1 MMRRWCWL
9 SSKISPP
16 SEAYNYS
23 YSYSK
28 EHHLIWLIQSCITM
42 RHLEQLHAR
51 IIRTGFDQHIFV
63 LAKLL
68 TFCADSDHHIAT
80 DHALSLFNHIQHPD
94 TFIWNT
100 VIRALAKARRTQDA
114 FLLFRTMRRSGNSP
128 DNFTFAFLLKL
139 CGDLPTAAMGA
150 QLHGSVLTHGF
161 QTHSFVRNTLVHM
174 YGLFG
179 DMSNAYQVFEEIP
192 GADADIVLW
201 NSLIDGHVHCG
212 HYREA
217 LRVFERMQRSGFTP
231 DDATIVVTLSACSEL
246 GELDYGKR
254 IHARLSRSMLR
265 DFVSVSNALID
276 MYAKCG
282 EIDRAVDVFEGMKER
297 SVISW
302 NSMILGL
309 AMHGRAGQALVLFD
323 RMRGQA
329 SPDGITFLGVL
340 CACAH
345 GGLVEEGKYYFES
358 MTKDYGIKPMVQH
371 YGCLV
376 DLFGRMGFLR
386 EGYDLIN
393 GMQVKGNAV
402 VWRALLA
409 ACRVHGEVELGE
421 LVQRNLQ
428 ELEEHSSDYV
438 LLSHVYA
445 GAGQWNQVFRL
456 RGMMHGRGVK
466 KPGPGNSLIREHMF

>member
-1 MMRRWCWL
+1 MMMRRCCWL
-9 SSKISPP
+9 SSKVSP
-16 SEAYNYS
+16 SEAYNS
-23 YSYSK
+23 T
-28 EHHLIWLIQSCITM
+28 EHHLISLFQSCTSM
-42 RHLEQLHAR
+42 RHLEQVHAR
-51 IIRTGFDQHIFV
+51 VIRTGFDQHVFV

-68 TFCADSDHHIAT
+68 TFCADSGHHIST
-80 DHALSLFNHIQHPD
+80 DYALSLFNHIQHPD

-100 VIRALAKARRTQDA
+100 VIRALAKARRAQDV
-114 FLLFRTMRRSGNSP
+114 FLLFRTMRRSGKSP

-139 CGDLPTAAMGA
+139 CGDLPAAALGA

-161 QTHSFVRNTLVHM
+161 HTHSFVRNTLVHM

-192 GADADIVLW
+192 CVDADTVSW
-201 NSLIDGHVHCG
+201 NSLIDGYVHCG

-231 DDATIVVTLSACSEL
+231 DDATIVVTLCACSEL
-246 GELDYGKR
+246 GALDYGKR
-254 IHARLSRSMLR
+254 VHAGLSRSMLR

-282 EIDRAVDVFEGMKER
+282 EIDRAVNVFEGMKER
-297 SVISW
+297 NVVSW

-309 AMHGRAGQALVLFD
+309 AMHGLAGQALGLFH
-323 RMRGQA
+323 RMRGET

-345 GGLVEEGKYYFES
+345 AGLVEQGKYCFES
-358 MTKDYGIKPMVQH
+358 MTRDYGIKPMVQH

-376 DLFGRMGFLR
+376 DLFGRVGFLR
-386 EGYDLIN
+386 EGYELIN
-393 GMQVKGNAV
+393 GMHMKDNAV

-409 ACRVHGEVELGE
+409 ACRVHGEMELGE
-421 LVQRNLQ
+421 LVQRYLL
-428 ELEEHSSDYV
+428 ELGEHSSDYV

-456 RGMMHGRGVK
+456 REMMHEKRVK
-466 KPGPGNSLIREHMF
+466 KPEPGNSLISKHSS